1 MVIDESGNDNYVS
14 LMYINFNYICSK
26 SIDNDYYY

>member
-1 MVIDESGNDNYVS
+1 MVVNENDNNNYVS

-26 SIDNDYYY
+26 STDNDY